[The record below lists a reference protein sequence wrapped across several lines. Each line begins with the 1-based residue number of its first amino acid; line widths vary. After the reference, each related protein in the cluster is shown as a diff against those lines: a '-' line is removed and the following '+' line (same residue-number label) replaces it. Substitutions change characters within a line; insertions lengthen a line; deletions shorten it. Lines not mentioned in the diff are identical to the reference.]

1 VLREI
6 TITKFIP
13 IAIAIYIYIYMSCM
27 KKIIISVTPDLI
39 QQILPAR
46 LASSRKGDN
55 GIVLVVGGSGIY
67 HGAPLLSTLSAL
79 RSGVD
84 LVYTAV
90 PKSNVA
96 TIRSFSPNIIALPFA
111 NDEFTIGSA
120 KQLLKILPKKPDVVA
135 IGMGMK
141 IANPASLIHIIRELK
156 KIGSKL
162 LLDASALVPEILED
176 ISGTNTIV
184 TPHLGEYKRLFQ
196 REHDHDNDKMIDAMK
211 TATATA
217 TTKLK
222 EQALNVYSEAKKYG
236 ITIIL
241 KGYYNIIC
249 SGSYTQR
256 RQQKHIAVIKRTTPA
271 MTVGGCGDVLSGVVA
286 GLLTKI
292 SDAFSAS
299 ITGVYLTGMAGDLAY
314 KRVGLHM
321 VATDLIEQLPN
332 VMKPF
337 DKAISKPEPSIV

>member
-1 VLREI
+1 MYE
-6 TITKFIP
+6 
-13 IAIAIYIYIYMSCM
+13 
-27 KKIIISVTPDLI
+27 KKIISVTPDLI
-39 QQILPAR
+39 HQILPAR
-46 LASSRKGDN
+46 LVSSRKGDN
-55 GIVLVVGGSGIY
+55 GIVLILGGSGIY

-84 LVYTAV
+84 LVYTAI

-96 TIRSFSPNIIALPFA
+96 ALRSFSPNIIALPFP

-120 KQLLKILPKKPDVVA
+120 KYLLNILPKKPDVVS
-135 IGMGMK
+135 IGMGMN
-141 IANPASLIHIIRELK
+141 IAKPASLLYIIKELK

-162 LLDASALVPEILED
+162 LLDASALIPEIIED

-196 REHDHDNDKMIDAMK
+196 KEQDYFGRTMDATVTPRTK
-211 TATATA
+211 TT
-217 TTKLK
+217 LK
-222 EQALNVYSEAKKYG
+222 ELALNVYRVAKKYG

-249 SGSYTQR
+249 NGEYTQQVQ
-256 RQQKHIAVIKRTTPA
+256 QQKHIAVIKRTTPA

-286 GLLTKI
+286 GLLTKVL
-292 SDAFSAS
+292 DPFSAS
-299 ITGVYLTGMAGDLAY
+299 IAGVYLTGMAGDLAY
-314 KRVGLHM
+314 QRVGLHM

-332 VMKPF
+332 TMKPF
-337 DKAISKPEPSIV
+337 DKTISEPESSFV

>member
-1 VLREI
+1 VSATYE
-6 TITKFIP
+6 KQ
-13 IAIAIYIYIYMSCM
+13 
-27 KKIIISVTPDLI
+27 IILVTPQLI
-39 QQILPAR
+39 KQISPSR
-46 LASSRKGDN
+46 LVSSRKGDN
-55 GIVLVVGGSGIY
+55 GIVLVVGGSGTY

-84 LVYTAV
+84 LVYTAT

-96 TIRSFSPNIIALPFA
+96 VLRSFSPNIIVLPFP
-111 NDEFTIGSA
+111 DDDFTTRSA
-120 KQLLKILPKKPDVVA
+120 KYALKILPKKPDVVA

-141 IANPASLIHIIRELK
+141 LATPDPLIYIIKELTK
-156 KIGSKL
+156 NGSKL
-162 LLDASALVPEILED
+162 ILDASALIPEILEA

-196 REHDHDNDKMIDAMK
+196 KCQNPDKIVSAN
-211 TATATA
+211 
-217 TTKLK
+217 TTTTTTTTNTLK
-222 EQALNVYSEAKKYG
+222 EDVLNVHSIAKKYG

-249 SGSYTQR
+249 DGGNTR
-256 RQQKHIAVIKRTTPA
+256 RGQKHIAVIKRTTPA

-286 GLLTKI
+286 GLFTKV

-299 ITGVYLTGMAGDLAY
+299 IMGVYLTGIAGDLAY
-314 KRVGLHM
+314 QKVGLHM

-332 VMKPF
+332 AMKPF
-337 DKAISKPEPSIV
+337 DKINYEAEPSGI

>member
-1 VLREI
+1 MCEKML
-6 TITKFIP
+6 
-13 IAIAIYIYIYMSCM
+13 
-27 KKIIISVTPDLI
+27 SVTSDLI
-39 QQILPAR
+39 QQIMPPR
-46 LASSRKGDN
+46 LVSSRKGDN

-84 LVYTAV
+84 LVYTAI
-90 PKSNVA
+90 PKSIVA
-96 TIRSFSPNIIALPFA
+96 ALRSFSPNIIALPFF
-111 NDEFTIGSA
+111 NDEFTMGSA
-120 KQLLKILPKKPDVVA
+120 RSVLKILPKKPDTVA
-135 IGMGMK
+135 IGMGMNIIK
-141 IANPASLIHIIRELK
+141 PSALIYIIEELK

-162 LLDASALVPEILED
+162 LLDASALIPEILEH

-196 REHDHDNDKMIDAMK
+196 KEQDHSK
-211 TATATA
+211 TKD
-217 TTKLK
+217 TTTTLK
-222 EQALNVYSEAKKYG
+222 EQALNVYSAAKKYG

-249 SGSYTQR
+249 NGSYTPEQP
-256 RQQKHIAVIKRTTPA
+256 QQKRIAVIKRTTPA

-286 GLLTKI
+286 GVHTKI

-314 KRVGLHM
+314 QRVGLHM
-321 VATDLIEQLPN
+321 VATDLVEELPN
-332 VMKPF
+332 SMKQF
-337 DKAISKPEPSIV
+337 DKLVV

>member
-1 VLREI
+1 MNERK
-6 TITKFIP
+6 T
-13 IAIAIYIYIYMSCM
+13 
-27 KKIIISVTPDLI
+27 ISVTPDLI

-46 LASSRKGDN
+46 VVSSRKGDN
-55 GIVLVVGGSGIY
+55 GIVLILGGSGIY

-84 LVYTAV
+84 IVYTAI

-96 TIRSFSPNIIALPFA
+96 ALRSFSPNIIALPFP

-120 KQLLKILPKKPDVVA
+120 KYLLNILPKKPDVVA
-135 IGMGMK
+135 IGMGMN
-141 IANPASLIHIIRELK
+141 IAKPASLLYIITELK

-162 LLDASALVPEILED
+162 LLDASALIPEIIED

-196 REHDHDNDKMIDAMK
+196 KEEDYCGRTMD
-211 TATATA
+211 A
-217 TTKLK
+217 TTTPRTKTTLK
-222 EQALNVYSEAKKYG
+222 ELALNVYRVAKKYG

-249 SGSYTQR
+249 NGKYTQQVQ
-256 RQQKHIAVIKRTTPA
+256 QQKHIAVIKRTTPA
-271 MTVGGCGDVLSGVVA
+271 MTVAGCGDVLSGVVA
-286 GLLTKI
+286 GLLTKVL
-292 SDAFSAS
+292 DPFSAS
-299 ITGVYLTGMAGDLAY
+299 IAGVYLTGIAGDLAY
-314 KRVGLHM
+314 QRVGLHM

-332 VMKPF
+332 TMKPF
-337 DKAISKPEPSIV
+337 DKTISEPESSFV